1 MSSSSASSVNSS
13 PQRSLRLQN
22 LRKEYVA
29 GKPILKDISFE
40 VKGRNSVAII
50 GPSGTG
56 KSTLI
61 RCVNKLIPP
70 TSGNVFV
77 SGENITELH
86 GKKLRKARRKVGMVF
101 QEFNLVERLSVM
113 ENVLCGRLGYVSP
126 VRAWLRKYPQ
136 EDIDRAFD
144 LLESIGLL
152 EFSRQRA
159 DSLSGGQRQRV
170 GIARAVMQEPHVLLA
185 DEPTSSLDPKTSV
198 EIMELLVSLS
208 EANNIPLI
216 INIHDVEL
224 AKRYTSRVIG
234 LSKGGIVYDG
244 PPDQLSDA
252 NLMEIY
258 GGEAWLK

>member
-1 MSSSSASSVNSS
+1 MSFHSVSSVNSS
-13 PQRSLRLQN
+13 PQRSLRIEN

-29 GKPILKDISFE
+29 GKPILRDISFE
-40 VKGRNSVAII
+40 VKGRSSVAII

-77 SGENITELH
+77 SGENITELQ
-86 GKKLRKARRKVGMVF
+86 GKKLREARRKVGMVF

-224 AKRYTSRVIG
+224 AKRFTSRVIG
-234 LSKGGIVYDG
+234 LSKGEIVYDG
-244 PPDQLSDA
+244 PPDQLSDEH
-252 NLMEIY
+252 LMEIY
-258 GGEAWLK
+258 GGEAWLQ